1 MMKLRQS
8 ATRAFRLLIALTPLT
23 LLGCANDS
31 QRTTAPP
38 PESSPAALPAGYVA
52 HLEPS
57 PGIRFPMPSKGITA
71 TVEDFDATLPA
82 EKFRHE
88 VHLGSDVYVQVL
100 IHVWDNPAHLDTHTW
115 FDENLSGFVDESTS
129 VSERPATKN
138 KIPAIVL
145 EQPASDQAVS
155 QSVAVFATSDHVY
168 SVTCMDPAND
178 LGAKTIFDNV
188 VLGFE
193 PEIAP
198 VVSAKGVA
206 R

>member
-1 MMKLRQS
+1 MMKLRHS

-57 PGIRFPMPSKGITA
+57 PGIRFPMPAKGITA

-100 IHVWDNPAHLDTHTW
+100 IHVWDNPRHLDTHTW

-155 QSVAVFATSDHVY
+155 QSVAVFATRDHVY
-168 SVTCMDPAND
+168 SVTCMDPVND

-188 VLGFE
+188 VFGFE

-198 VVSAKGVA
+198 VVSAKAVT